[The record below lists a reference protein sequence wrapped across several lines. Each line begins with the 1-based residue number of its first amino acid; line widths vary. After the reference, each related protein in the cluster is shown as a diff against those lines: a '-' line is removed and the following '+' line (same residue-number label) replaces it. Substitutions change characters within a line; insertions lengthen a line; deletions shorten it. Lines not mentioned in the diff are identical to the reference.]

1 MSEEENKEE
10 EMKDLPPE
18 NEPEVVSEDNASAS
32 TESIEPD
39 DSKAE
44 KKAKESKSE
53 PKQKTSSKTEKDLK
67 PDESDSQEKSSTD
80 DESGA
85 KPKAEKK
92 AKESKPK
99 PKQKPSSKTEKDLKP
114 DASDSQEKS
123 STDDESEAEPKAET
137 KEKDSNSESKQKPS
151 SKTEKEPKPDVPDSQ
166 EKSSTDDESGAEPKA
181 EKKEETAEDLLG
193 ANIEQV
199 KIRKAKGSKNISS
212 GICFIV
218 ATFNNTKVSF
228 SDMKGNVISW
238 SSSGKCNFRGSR
250 KSTAYAAQVVT
261 QDAGRAAMSHGM
273 KEVVVKV
280 KGPGMGRDSAI
291 RALQS
296 LGFIVS
302 TIIDVTPVPH
312 NGCRPPKRRRV

>member
-1 MSEEENKEE
+1 MSEEEQKEE
-10 EMKDLPPE
+10 TTD
-18 NEPEVVSEDNASAS
+18 EVVPVEEKPQEKPPA
-32 TESIEPD
+32 
-39 DSKAE
+39 KAE
-44 KKAKESKSE
+44 KKEKAT
-53 PKQKTSSKTEKDLK
+53 KT
-67 PDESDSQEKSSTD
+67 
-80 DESGA
+80 
-85 KPKAEKK
+85 AE
-92 AKESKPK
+92 ANS
-99 PKQKPSSKTEKDLKP
+99 
-114 DASDSQEKS
+114 
-123 STDDESEAEPKAET
+123 EPKAET
-137 KEKDSNSESKQKPS
+137 EE
-151 SKTEKEPKPDVPDSQ
+151 EKEDST
-166 EKSSTDDESGAEPKA
+166 S
-181 EKKEETAEDLLG
+181 EKKEETAADLLG

-261 QDAGRAAMSHGM
+261 QDAGRVAMSHGM
-273 KEVVVKV
+273 KEVLVKV

-296 LGFIVS
+296 LGFSVTSIV
-302 TIIDVTPVPH
+302 DVTPVPH

>member
-10 EMKDLPPE
+10 EQKQDLPSE
-18 NEPEVVSEDNASAS
+18 KEPEVVSEEKKDPAPET
-32 TESIEPD
+32 TESS
-39 DSKAE
+39 DSDVEEAKPQ
-44 KKAKESKSE
+44 KKAKETTSE
-53 PKQKTSSKTEKDLK
+53 PEEKSASKQDKGGK
-67 PDESDSQEKSSTD
+67 SDSDSENKSSAD
-80 DESGA
+80 DESG
-85 KPKAEKK
+85 
-92 AKESKPK
+92 
-99 PKQKPSSKTEKDLKP
+99 
-114 DASDSQEKS
+114 DADTGK
-123 STDDESEAEPKAET
+123 
-137 KEKDSNSESKQKPS
+137 
-151 SKTEKEPKPDVPDSQ
+151 
-166 EKSSTDDESGAEPKA
+166 
-181 EKKEETAEDLLG
+181 KKEETAEDLLG

-273 KEVVVKV
+273 KEVLVKV

-302 TIIDVTPVPH
+302 SIVDVTPVPH

>member
-10 EMKDLPPE
+10 EKKQEKPAEPEKVDETEKAAETEKADDAEKAVETEKVAETEKSDDAEKAVETKKKPEPKKPSAGEE
-18 NEPEVVSEDNASAS
+18 NESSKEAESKDASED
-32 TESIEPD
+32 
-39 DSKAE
+39 
-44 KKAKESKSE
+44 KSG
-53 PKQKTSSKTEKDLK
+53 KT
-67 PDESDSQEKSSTD
+67 
-80 DESGA
+80 
-85 KPKAEKK
+85 
-92 AKESKPK
+92 
-99 PKQKPSSKTEKDLKP
+99 
-114 DASDSQEKS
+114 
-123 STDDESEAEPKAET
+123 
-137 KEKDSNSESKQKPS
+137 
-151 SKTEKEPKPDVPDSQ
+151 
-166 EKSSTDDESGAEPKA
+166 
-181 EKKEETAEDLLG
+181 EETAADLLG

-199 KIRKAKGSKNISS
+199 KIRKAKGSKNIAS

-261 QDAGRAAMSHGM
+261 QDAGKVAMSHGM
-273 KEVVVKV
+273 REVLVKV

-296 LGFIVS
+296 LGFSVTS
-302 TIIDVTPVPH
+302 IIDVTPVPH

>member
-10 EMKDLPPE
+10 EGAEEKASEEEKPA
-18 NEPEVVSEDNASAS
+18 EPELQAEESSKGLEGEAASEQESVQQEEEKPAEEEPKATESPAEEAREDEPEQES
-32 TESIEPD
+32 TE
-39 DSKAE
+39 KQE
-44 KKAKESKSE
+44 K
-53 PKQKTSSKTEKDLK
+53 PKTE
-67 PDESDSQEKSSTD
+67 PQSDEDEKSTEGQSNSEKSSKG
-80 DESGA
+80 E
-85 KPKAEKK
+85 E
-92 AKESKPK
+92 
-99 PKQKPSSKTEKDLKP
+99 EKD
-114 DASDSQEKS
+114 DAGDKS
-123 STDDESEAEPKAET
+123 
-137 KEKDSNSESKQKPS
+137 
-151 SKTEKEPKPDVPDSQ
+151 
-166 EKSSTDDESGAEPKA
+166 
-181 EKKEETAEDLLG
+181 EKKEETAADLLG

-199 KIRKAKGSKNISS
+199 KVRKAKGSKNISS

-261 QDAGRAAMSHGM
+261 QDAGRVAMSHGM
-273 KEVVVKV
+273 KEVLVKV

-296 LGFIVS
+296 LGFSVTS
-302 TIIDVTPVPH
+302 IIDVTPVPH

>member
-10 EMKDLPPE
+10 EVKQDSPSE
-18 NEPEVVSEDNASAS
+18 NEQETTPEEKSG
-32 TESIEPD
+32 IEQGTD
-39 DSKAE
+39 AKVETDSD
-44 KKAKESKSE
+44 SE
-53 PKQKTSSKTEKDLK
+53 PKSADTE
-67 PDESDSQEKSSTD
+67 
-80 DESGA
+80 
-85 KPKAEKK
+85 
-92 AKESKPK
+92 
-99 PKQKPSSKTEKDLKP
+99 
-114 DASDSQEKS
+114 
-123 STDDESEAEPKAET
+123 ESEAESEPAEKPAKKVKAKPEKKAAKTPKADDGTE
-137 KEKDSNSESKQKPS
+137 EKVSDEDSKPEAEPEPAEKPAKKVKAKPEKKAA
-151 SKTEKEPKPDVPDSQ
+151 KTPKADDGAEEKVSDEDSQ
-166 EKSSTDDESGAEPKA
+166 PEAENKD
-181 EKKEETAEDLLG
+181 EKKEETAADLLG

-261 QDAGRAAMSHGM
+261 QDAGRVAMSHGM
-273 KEVVVKV
+273 KEVLVKV

-296 LGFIVS
+296 LGFSVTS
-302 TIIDVTPVPH
+302 IIDVTPVPH

>member
-10 EMKDLPPE
+10 EPKQDLPSE
-18 NEPEVVSEDNASAS
+18 KESEVVSEEKKDPAPET
-32 TESIEPD
+32 TESS
-39 DSKAE
+39 DSDVEEAKPQ
-44 KKAKESKSE
+44 KKAKETTSE
-53 PKQKTSSKTEKDLK
+53 PEEKSASKQDKGGK
-67 PDESDSQEKSSTD
+67 SDSDSENKSSAD
-80 DESGA
+80 DESG
-85 KPKAEKK
+85 
-92 AKESKPK
+92 
-99 PKQKPSSKTEKDLKP
+99 
-114 DASDSQEKS
+114 DADTGK
-123 STDDESEAEPKAET
+123 
-137 KEKDSNSESKQKPS
+137 
-151 SKTEKEPKPDVPDSQ
+151 
-166 EKSSTDDESGAEPKA
+166 
-181 EKKEETAEDLLG
+181 KKEETAEDLLG

-273 KEVVVKV
+273 KEVLVKV

-302 TIIDVTPVPH
+302 SIVDVTPVPH